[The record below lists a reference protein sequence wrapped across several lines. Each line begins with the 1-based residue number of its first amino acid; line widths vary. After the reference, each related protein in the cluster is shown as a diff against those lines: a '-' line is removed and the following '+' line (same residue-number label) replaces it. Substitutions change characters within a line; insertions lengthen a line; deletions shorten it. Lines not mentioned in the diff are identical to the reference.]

1 MYNAQALEIV
11 SKGIRIRDII
21 RTMRIK
27 SRDLLRADKYHNC
40 RKSAILIS
48 RIDKLEQHFSALVDE
63 LRKATFPG
71 TKHTAVM
78 NNALS
83 QAHSL
88 WIEIS
93 DISANAI
100 MNFMDHLAPDN
111 WDFHYSLSECYRY
124 FIEDYAK

>member
-1 MYNAQALEIV
+1 MYNDQALEIV
-11 SKGIRIRDII
+11 SKGIRIRDIV

-27 SRDLLRADKYHNC
+27 SRDLLRADKYNNC

-63 LRKATFPG
+63 LRKATFPE

-78 NNALS
+78 ENARS
-83 QAHSL
+83 QAHAL
-88 WIEIS
+88 WL
-93 DISANAI
+93 DISHISAQAI
-100 MNFMDHLAPDN
+100 MNFMYYHGHDQ
-111 WDFHYSLSECYRY
+111 WEFHYSLSECYRY

>member
-11 SKGIRIRDII
+11 NKGIRIREIV
-21 RTMRIK
+21 RTMRTR
-27 SRDLLRADKYHNC
+27 SRDLLSADKFHNC
-40 RKSAILIS
+40 RKAAILIS
-48 RIDKLEQHFSALVDE
+48 RMDKLEQHFSALVDE
-63 LRKATFPG
+63 LRKATFPE

-78 NNALS
+78 ENARS

-93 DISANAI
+93 GISAKAI
-100 MNFMDHLAPDN
+100 MNFMYYHGPDN
-111 WDFHYSLSECYRY
+111 WENHYSLSECYRY